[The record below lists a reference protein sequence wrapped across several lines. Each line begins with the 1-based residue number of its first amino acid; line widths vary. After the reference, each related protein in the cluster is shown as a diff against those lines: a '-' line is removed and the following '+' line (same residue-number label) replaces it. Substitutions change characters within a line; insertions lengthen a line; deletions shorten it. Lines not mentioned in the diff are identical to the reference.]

1 MSQKTWGGRF
11 EGGTDQRVEA
21 FSESI
26 SFDHRLY
33 RHDIRASQAHARMLA
48 ATGLL
53 SNEESTYIVQALN
66 EIENTITS
74 GEMEFSF
81 GLEDIH
87 THIERALIDKLG
99 DTGRKLHTA
108 RSRND
113 QIATDIKLWVRD
125 TIDELCEMLAGLQS
139 AFLESAQ
146 RQCDVIIPAY
156 THMQRAQPVL
166 AGHYFLAYIEKFERD
181 RERLMDCRKRVN
193 VLPLAR
199 RHLLERHCRST
210 AKWSGKNSAST
221 LWLAIVSTFP
231 VIGTSSRNCS
241 SICRWWRFTS
251 ADGPRS
257 GFSGRRLSSIL

>member
-1 MSQKTWGGRF
+1 MVRPKVLPLRSGFCVKQSQGVHDSLVVVTHSYSPIRGRFVEHEPENMGGRF
-11 EGGTDQRVEA
+11 EGGTDKRVEA

-33 RHDIRASQAHARMLA
+33 RHDIRASQAHAKMLA

-53 SNEESTYIVQALN
+53 SNEELTDIVQALN
-66 EIENTITS
+66 EIEKTITA

-125 TIDELCEMLAGLQS
+125 TIDELDGMLAQLQS

-166 AGHYFLAYIEKFERD
+166 AGHYF
-181 RERLMDCRKRVN
+181 
-193 VLPLAR
+193 
-199 RHLLERHCRST
+199 
-210 AKWSGKNSAST
+210 
-221 LWLAIVSTFP
+221 
-231 VIGTSSRNCS
+231 
-241 SICRWWRFTS
+241 
-251 ADGPRS
+251 
-257 GFSGRRLSSIL
+257 